1 MRDELY
7 MVLMAPTET
16 TKQIRE
22 LMERMDTLAWSMI
35 PGAIRYDAVRVQTSP
50 TDRIADAFGS
60 IDEAQ
65 RKLMELDQRR
75 RKEEGVIRELCARCQ
90 DLTEQERYVILK
102 RYLYREKWESIGYW
116 MDLKDRRIFQIHGEA
131 LNKLDAF
138 LCSDGN
144 KMCDTLAN

>member
-7 MVLMAPTET
+7 MVLTAPTET
-16 TKQIRE
+16 TKQIRK

-50 TDRIADAFGS
+50 TDRIADTFGS
-60 IDEAQ
+60 IDEVQ
-65 RKLMELDQRR
+65 RQLEYLDQRR
-75 RKEEGVIRELCARCQ
+75 QDEEGVIRELCDRCP

-102 RYLYREKWESIGYW
+102 RYKDREKWESIGYW
-116 MDLKDRRIFQIHGEA
+116 LELGDRRIFDIHGSA
-131 LNKLDAF
+131 LDKLDAF